1 MIIVLVPF
9 CVLLAIILIKKIPF
23 IGGNIT
29 AGLLI
34 TGILALLM
42 GGIYNPVDWLI
53 AWVDGIDRI
62 AWVMCLT
69 IFGSLYAETQVCLG
83 TMDTVLNVMRA
94 KFGRSPRGLI
104 TCIVIALCIA
114 GSLLGDAVAA
124 STVIG
129 VLIIRSLAEME
140 LTGEQIACTIVMG
153 ASLGSIMPPVTQAVF
168 LAASLVGVDP
178 TEVSKYAYFTVGLGI
193 IICCFYVAFSF
204 IKIKSLPEDLIPK
217 ESAGQI
223 LKKNWPVLVPLA
235 LLVVIILL
243 RLVFGL
249 DLVTMLFGF
258 ILTPLANVKILK
270 GLTNLIVF
278 TMIIV
283 TIVSCFY
290 SAVRKNLLP
299 TLKTGIKNVKSSI
312 FIQGSAG
319 LMLGAFYSAGQIEAV
334 QNFALGLN
342 QHVLKLGGAV
352 ALNLMGM
359 LTGSQS
365 TAQNTIFTFLG
376 PALVQ
381 MGVDPVFAGITGSHI
396 AASGQGMPP
405 ADLTCF
411 VVCGLVGGILGKKVD
426 PVKTMLLNMP
436 MCLYL
441 FIVGCIFMYI

>member
-1 MIIVLVPF
+1 MIIVIVPF
-9 CVLLAIILIKKIPF
+9 CVLLAIILIKKIPY

-34 TGILALLM
+34 TGLLALIM
-42 GGIYNPVDWLI
+42 GGIYNPVQWLT
-53 AWVDGIDRI
+53 AWIDGIDRI

-69 IFGSLYAETQVCLG
+69 IFGSLYAETQVCMG

-140 LTGEQIACTIVMG
+140 LSGEQIACTIVMG

-178 TEVSKYAYFTVGLGI
+178 TDVSKYAYFTVGLGI
-193 IICCFYVAFSF
+193 IICCFYVAYSF
-204 IKIKSLPEDLIPK
+204 IKIKSLPEDLIP
-217 ESAGQI
+217 EETAGQI
-223 LKKNWPVLVPLA
+223 LKKNWPVL
-235 LLVVIILL
+235 LVTIILL
-243 RLVFGL
+243 RLVFEI
-249 DLVTMLFGF
+249 DLVTLLFGF

-283 TIVSCFY
+283 TIVSCCY
-290 SAVRKNLLP
+290 SSVRKNLLP
-299 TLKTGIKNVKSSI
+299 TLKTGIKNVKGSI

-342 QHVLKLGGAV
+342 QHLLKLGGAV
-352 ALNLMGM
+352 SLNLIGM

-365 TAQNTIFTFLG
+365 TAQNSSFAFLG
-376 PALVQ
+376 PALTQ
-381 MGVDPVFAGITGSHI
+381 LGVDPVHAAIAGSHI

-426 PVKTMLLNMP
+426 PVKTMILNLP

>member
-1 MIIVLVPF
+1 MIIVIVPF
-9 CVLLAIILIKKIPF
+9 CVLLAIILIKKIPY

-34 TGILALLM
+34 TGLLALLM
-42 GGIYNPVDWLI
+42 GGIYNPIQWLQ
-53 AWVDGIDRI
+53 AWVDGVDRI

-69 IFGSLYAETQVCLG
+69 IFGSLYAETQVRMG

-104 TCIVIALCIA
+104 VCIVLALCIA

-140 LTGEQIACTIVMG
+140 LSGEQIACTIVMG

-168 LAASLVGVDP
+168 LASSLVGVDP
-178 TEVSKYAYFTVGLGI
+178 TETSKIAYFTVGLGI
-193 IICCFYVAFSF
+193 IICSFYVAYSF

-217 ESAGQI
+217 ETASHI
-223 LKKNWPVLVPLA
+223 LKKNWPVLIPLI

-243 RLVFGL
+243 RLVFKI
-249 DLVTMLFGF
+249 DLITTFFGF
-258 ILTPLANVKILK
+258 ILVPLAKLKILK

-290 SAVRKNLLP
+290 TDVRKNLAA
-299 TLKTGIKNVKSSI
+299 TMKTGILNVKGSI
-312 FIQGSAG
+312 FVQGSAG
-319 LMLGAFYSAGQIEAV
+319 LMLGAFYAAGQIEAV
-334 QNFALGLN
+334 KNFALSLN
-342 QHVLKLGGAV
+342 QHLLKLGGAV
-352 ALNLMGM
+352 ALNLIGM

-365 TAQNTIFTFLG
+365 TAQNSIFAFFG
-376 PALVQ
+376 PALIES
-381 MGVDPVFAGITGSHI
+381 GVDPIKAAIVGSHI

-411 VVCGLVGGILGKKVD
+411 VVCGLVGGILSKKVD
-426 PVKTMLLNMP
+426 PVKTMILNLP
-436 MCLYL
+436 MCIYL
-441 FIVGCIFMYI
+441 FVVGCIFMYI

>member
-1 MIIVLVPF
+1 
-9 CVLLAIILIKKIPF
+9 
-23 IGGNIT
+23 
-29 AGLLI
+29 
-34 TGILALLM
+34 
-42 GGIYNPVDWLI
+42 
-53 AWVDGIDRI
+53 
-62 AWVMCLT
+62 
-69 IFGSLYAETQVCLG
+69 
-83 TMDTVLNVMRA
+83 
-94 KFGRSPRGLI
+94 
-104 TCIVIALCIA
+104 
-114 GSLLGDAVAA
+114 
-124 STVIG
+124 
-129 VLIIRSLAEME
+129 
-140 LTGEQIACTIVMG
+140 
-153 ASLGSIMPPVTQAVF
+153 
-168 LAASLVGVDP
+168 
-178 TEVSKYAYFTVGLGI
+178 
-193 IICCFYVAFSF
+193 
-204 IKIKSLPEDLIPK
+204 
-217 ESAGQI
+217 
-223 LKKNWPVLVPLA
+223 
-235 LLVVIILL
+235 
-243 RLVFGL
+243 
-249 DLVTMLFGF
+249 MLFGF

>member
-168 LAASLVGVDP
+168 WP
-178 TEVSKYAYFTVGLGI
+178 
-193 IICCFYVAFSF
+193 
-204 IKIKSLPEDLIPK
+204 LPWW
-217 ESAGQI
+217 G
-223 LKKNWPVLVPLA
+223 
-235 LLVVIILL
+235 
-243 RLVFGL
+243 
-249 DLVTMLFGF
+249 
-258 ILTPLANVKILK
+258 
-270 GLTNLIVF
+270 
-278 TMIIV
+278 
-283 TIVSCFY
+283 
-290 SAVRKNLLP
+290 
-299 TLKTGIKNVKSSI
+299 
-312 FIQGSAG
+312 
-319 LMLGAFYSAGQIEAV
+319 
-334 QNFALGLN
+334 
-342 QHVLKLGGAV
+342 
-352 ALNLMGM
+352 
-359 LTGSQS
+359 
-365 TAQNTIFTFLG
+365 
-376 PALVQ
+376 
-381 MGVDPVFAGITGSHI
+381 
-396 AASGQGMPP
+396 
-405 ADLTCF
+405 
-411 VVCGLVGGILGKKVD
+411 
-426 PVKTMLLNMP
+426 
-436 MCLYL
+436 
-441 FIVGCIFMYI
+441 

>member
-9 CVLLAIILIKKIPF
+9 CVLLALILIKKIPF

-69 IFGSLYAETQVCLG
+69 IFGSLYAETQVCRG

>member
-69 IFGSLYAETQVCLG
+69 IFGSLYAETQVCMG

>member
-1 MIIVLVPF
+1 MIIVIVPF
-9 CVLLAIILIKKIPF
+9 CVLLAIILIKKIPY

-34 TGILALLM
+34 TGLLALIM
-42 GGIYNPVDWLI
+42 GGIYNPVQWLT
-53 AWVDGIDRI
+53 AWIDGIDRI

-69 IFGSLYAETQVCLG
+69 IFGSLYAETQVCMG

-140 LTGEQIACTIVMG
+140 LSGEQIACTIVMG

-178 TEVSKYAYFTVGLGI
+178 TDVSKYAYFTVGLGI
-193 IICCFYVAFSF
+193 IICCFYVAYSF
-204 IKIKSLPEDLIPK
+204 IKIKSLPEDLIP
-217 ESAGQI
+217 EETAGQI
-223 LKKNWPVLVPLA
+223 LKKNWPVLIPLA
-235 LLVVIILL
+235 LLVTIILL
-243 RLVFGL
+243 RLVFEI

-283 TIVSCFY
+283 TIVSCCY
-290 SAVRKNLLP
+290 SSVRKNLLP
-299 TLKTGIKNVKSSI
+299 TLKTGIKNVKGSI

-342 QHVLKLGGAV
+342 QHLLKLGGAA

-376 PALVQ
+376 PALAQ
-381 MGVDPVFAGITGSHI
+381 LGVDPVHAAIAGSHI

-436 MCLYL
+436 MCVYL
-441 FIVGCIFMYI
+441 FIVGCVFMYI

>member
-1 MIIVLVPF
+1 MIIVIVPF
-9 CVLLAIILIKKIPF
+9 CVLLAIILIKKIPY

-34 TGILALLM
+34 TGLLALIM
-42 GGIYNPVDWLI
+42 GGIYNPVQWLT
-53 AWVDGIDRI
+53 AWIDGIDRI

-69 IFGSLYAETQVCLG
+69 IFGSLYAETQVCMG

-140 LTGEQIACTIVMG
+140 LSGEQIAFTIVMG

-178 TEVSKYAYFTVGLGI
+178 TDVSKYAYFTVGLGI
-193 IICCFYVAFSF
+193 IICCFYVAYSF
-204 IKIKSLPEDLIPK
+204 IKIKSLPEDLIP
-217 ESAGQI
+217 EETAGQI
-223 LKKNWPVLVPLA
+223 LKKNWPVLIPLA
-235 LLVVIILL
+235 LLVTIILL
-243 RLVFGL
+243 RLVFEI
-249 DLVTMLFGF
+249 DLVTLLFGF

-283 TIVSCFY
+283 TIVSCCY
-290 SAVRKNLLP
+290 SSVRKNLLP
-299 TLKTGIKNVKSSI
+299 TLKTGIKNVKGSI

-342 QHVLKLGGAV
+342 QHLLKLGGAA

-381 MGVDPVFAGITGSHI
+381 LGVDPARAAIAGSHI

-436 MCLYL
+436 MCVYL
-441 FIVGCIFMYI
+441 FIVGCVFMYI

>member
-1 MIIVLVPF
+1 MIIVIVPF
-9 CVLLAIILIKKIPF
+9 CVLLAIILIKKIPY

-34 TGILALLM
+34 TGLLALLM
-42 GGIYNPVDWLI
+42 GGIYNPVQWLT
-53 AWVDGIDRI
+53 AWIDGVDRI

-69 IFGSLYAETQVCLG
+69 IFGSLYAETQVRMG

-104 TCIVIALCIA
+104 VCIVLALCIA

-140 LTGEQIACTIVMG
+140 LSGEQIACTIVMG
-153 ASLGSIMPPVTQAVF
+153 ASLGSIMPPVTQSVF
-168 LAASLVGVDP
+168 LSASLVGVDP
-178 TEVSKYAYFTVGLGI
+178 TDVTKIAYFTVGLGI
-193 IICCFYVAFSF
+193 IICCFYVAYSF

-217 ESAGQI
+217 ETAGQI
-223 LKKNWPVLVPLA
+223 LKKNWPVLIPLI
-235 LLVVIILL
+235 LLVFIILL
-243 RLVFGL
+243 RLIFKI
-249 DLVTMLFGF
+249 DLVTMFFGF
-258 ILTPLANVKILK
+258 ILVPLSKMKILK

-290 SAVRKNLLP
+290 ASVRKNLAA
-299 TLKTGIKNVKSSI
+299 TMKTGILNVKNSI
-312 FIQGSAG
+312 FVQGSAG
-319 LMLGAFYSAGQIEAV
+319 LMLGAFYAAGQIEAV
-334 QNFALGLN
+334 KNFALGLN
-342 QHVLKLGGAV
+342 QHLLKLGGAV
-352 ALNLMGM
+352 ALNLIGM

-365 TAQNTIFTFLG
+365 TAQNSIFAFFG
-376 PALVQ
+376 PALIEA
-381 MGVDPVFAGITGSHI
+381 GVDPIKAAIVGSHI

-411 VVCGLVGGILGKKVD
+411 VVCGLVGGILSKKVD
-426 PVKTMLLNMP
+426 PVKTMILNLP
-436 MCLYL
+436 MCVYL
-441 FIVGCIFMYI
+441 FVVGCIFMYI

>member
-1 MIIVLVPF
+1 MIIVIVPF
-9 CVLLAIILIKKIPF
+9 CVLLAIILIKKIPY

-34 TGILALLM
+34 TGLLALIM
-42 GGIYNPVDWLI
+42 GGIYNPVQWLT
-53 AWVDGIDRI
+53 AWIDGIDRI

-69 IFGSLYAETQVCLG
+69 IFGSLYAETQVCMG

-140 LTGEQIACTIVMG
+140 LSGEQIACTIVMG

-178 TEVSKYAYFTVGLGI
+178 TDVSKYAYFTVGLGI
-193 IICCFYVAFSF
+193 IICCFYVAYSF
-204 IKIKSLPEDLIPK
+204 IKIKSLPEDLIP
-217 ESAGQI
+217 EETAGQI
-223 LKKNWPVLVPLA
+223 LKKNWPVLIPLA
-235 LLVVIILL
+235 LLVTIILL
-243 RLVFGL
+243 RLVFEI

-283 TIVSCFY
+283 TIVSCCY
-290 SAVRKNLLP
+290 SSVRKSLLP
-299 TLKTGIKNVKSSI
+299 TLKTGIKNVKGSI

-342 QHVLKLGGAV
+342 QHLLKLGGAA

-376 PALVQ
+376 PALAQ
-381 MGVDPVFAGITGSHI
+381 LGVDPVHAAIAGSHI

-426 PVKTMLLNMP
+426 PVKTMILNLP

>member
-9 CVLLAIILIKKIPF
+9 CVLLAIILIKKIPY

-34 TGILALLM
+34 TGLLALLM
-42 GGIYNPVDWLI
+42 GGIYNPVQWLT

-69 IFGSLYAETQVCLG
+69 IFGSLYAETQVRMG

-94 KFGRSPRGLI
+94 KFGHSPRGLI
-104 TCIVIALCIA
+104 VCIVLALCIA

-140 LTGEQIACTIVMG
+140 LSGEQIACTIVMG

-168 LAASLVGVDP
+168 LAASLVNVDP
-178 TEVSKYAYFTVGLGI
+178 TEVSKIAYFTVGLGI
-193 IICCFYVAFSF
+193 IICSFYVAYSF

-217 ESAGQI
+217 ETAGQI
-223 LKKNWPVLVPLA
+223 LKKNWSVLVPLMI
-235 LLVVIILL
+235 LVAIILL
-243 RLVFGL
+243 RLVFKI
-249 DLVTMLFGF
+249 DLVTILFGF
-258 ILTPLANVKILK
+258 ILTPLSQVKILK

-283 TIVSCFY
+283 TIISCFY
-290 SAVRKNLLP
+290 SSVRKNLGD
-299 TLKTGIKNVKSSI
+299 TLKTGILNVKSSI

-334 QNFALGLN
+334 KNFALGLN
-342 QHVLKLGGAV
+342 QHLLKLGGAA
-352 ALNLMGM
+352 ALNLIGM

-365 TAQNTIFTFLG
+365 TAQNSIFAFLG
-376 PALVQ
+376 PALAQ
-381 MGVDPVFAGITGSHI
+381 LGVDPVHAAIAGSHI

-426 PVKTMLLNMP
+426 PVKTMILNLP
-436 MCLYL
+436 MCVYL